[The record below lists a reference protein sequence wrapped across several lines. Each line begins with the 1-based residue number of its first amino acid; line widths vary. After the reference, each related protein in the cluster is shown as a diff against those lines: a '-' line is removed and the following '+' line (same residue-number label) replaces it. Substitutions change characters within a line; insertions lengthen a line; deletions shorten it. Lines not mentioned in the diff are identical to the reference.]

1 MCTSCF
7 QQVSSC
13 FPELW
18 QPLASWGSI
27 EDTNGSC
34 PAEASHRVQQIACK
48 NVSVSGSLD
57 CLGQRGLGAGTAC
70 LLSPCISPMVSRGKD
85 TYLLRCNPG
94 CSTSCAPWGLCEGGW
109 RETWGPR
116 ETESR
121 VVGAWWL
128 MPPPLS
134 APWPQLSPSAEVP
147 PWVLAEAWH
156 VGFSA
161 CVEKSMLKNW
171 NSSELSFWQDAC
183 VQCPEPD
190 CFSYARGHWRMLIF

>member
-1 MCTSCF
+1 MCTSCI

-18 QPLASWGSI
+18 QPLASCGST

-94 CSTSCAPWGLCEGGW
+94 CSTSCAPWGLCEAGMKGTLGSQGDGKQSGGGMVANATSPFCSMATAQPIC
-109 RETWGPR
+109 RGT
-116 ETESR
+116 TL
-121 VVGAWWL
+121 GARRG
-128 MPPPLS
+128 
-134 APWPQLSPSAEVP
+134 
-147 PWVLAEAWH
+147 LACWFRCLCGKKH
-156 VGFSA
+156 
-161 CVEKSMLKNW
+161 VEKLK
-171 NSSELSFWQDAC
+171 Q
-183 VQCPEPD
+183 
-190 CFSYARGHWRMLIF
+190 